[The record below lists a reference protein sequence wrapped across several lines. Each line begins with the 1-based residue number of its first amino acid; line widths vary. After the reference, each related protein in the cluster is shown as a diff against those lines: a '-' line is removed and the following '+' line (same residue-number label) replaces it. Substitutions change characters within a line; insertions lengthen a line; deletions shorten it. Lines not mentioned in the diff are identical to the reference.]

1 MEFKGSDRMFKSEVR
16 NSFHTHFDNNRRRLI
31 HRAKMKSLR
40 ISIVIVAAFV
50 IWWTPYYTTL
60 IIIMFIKPDEE
71 VVQELLR
78 VIFFFGM
85 SNSLVNPLIYGAFHL
100 WKPKKHSSQNNNSS
114 FRDRSQA
121 STPNHKSFRTY
132 SMGQSRREEETQ
144 LVLLENE
151 TSRNGN
157 GYSHRIVRTNTM
169 RSYRSS

>member
-1 MEFKGSDRMFKSEVR
+1 MTFTTRIPIIIHVGTFVTTILTICRSDRMFKSEVR

-114 FRDRSQA
+114 FRDSQKRKQIA
-121 STPNHKSFRTY
+121 HVVDIRLWNSKESPEKD
-132 SMGQSRREEETQ
+132 
-144 LVLLENE
+144 
-151 TSRNGN
+151 
-157 GYSHRIVRTNTM
+157 
-169 RSYRSS
+169 

>member
-1 MEFKGSDRMFKSEVR
+1 MFKSEVR

-100 WKPKKHSSQNNNSS
+100 WKPKKHRSNNNNSS
-114 FRDRSQA
+114 FRDRSQV
-121 STPNHKSFRTY
+121 STPNQKSFRNY
-132 SMGQSRREEETQ
+132 SMNPIRREEETQ

-151 TSRNGN
+151 SSRNGN
-157 GYSHRIVRTNTM
+157 GYSHRIVRSNTI
-169 RSYRSS
+169 RSHRGS